1 MRPAQHLDGVD
12 LTPLMRGGALESRAL
27 YWHYPHYHG
36 SANRPSASVR
46 KGDYKLVRWY
56 EDGSEE
62 LFNLADDLSERKD
75 LALEQKGKRRE
86 LAADLD
92 RWLKDAGAKMAVPV
106 AGN

>member
-1 MRPAQHLDGVD
+1 MSGKFPARLGIADWI
-12 LTPLMRGGALESRAL
+12 GATQKQRAL

-46 KGDYKLVRWY
+46 RVDYKLVRWY

-62 LFNLADDLSERKD
+62 LYD
-75 LALEQKGKRRE
+75 LAAG
-86 LAADLD
+86 LD
-92 RWLKDAGAKMAVPV
+92 HWLKSTKAKMAVPV